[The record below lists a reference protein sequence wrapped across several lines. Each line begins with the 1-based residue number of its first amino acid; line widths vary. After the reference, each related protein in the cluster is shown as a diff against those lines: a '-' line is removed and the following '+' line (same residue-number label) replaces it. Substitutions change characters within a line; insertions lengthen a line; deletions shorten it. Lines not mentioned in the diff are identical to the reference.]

1 MNRNQKKAVLIGFTV
16 LALMVLYPPWTYSWF
31 GIGPRPPLPPGM
43 LGVPEVKKKGYT
55 YAPILNPPDRWE
67 IRLNIKRLLL
77 QCSAVVAITGYG
89 VFRLRD

>member
-31 GIGPRPPLPPGM
+31 GIGPRPPLPPGWV
-43 LGVPEVKKKGYT
+43 GPPEVKKKGYT
-55 YAPILNPPDRWE
+55 YAPIFNPAHRLE

-77 QCSAVVAITGYG
+77 QCGAVGAITAYG